1 MQITCRCLLLE
12 HKSKCQW
19 SCTVSFLLE
28 LTEHY
33 TSGDDVVLVGKPLLI
48 WRVRRTSVF
57 VLSEQS
63 NSQCRSSRRFGL
75 FLAAWAP
82 WSASWPG
89 SSPLP
94 RGSTI
99 IANSSRTSAS
109 DGERHVFVCL
119 SAVWMWPFFVFL
131 LRFLLTFDYL
141 LGLVGLFSAAGEEM
155 IL

>member
-1 MQITCRCLLLE
+1 MQITCRCWLLE
-12 HKSKCQW
+12 HNSKCQW
-19 SCTVSFLLE
+19 SRIVSFILE
-28 LTEHY
+28 LTEQY
-33 TSGDDVVLVGKPLLI
+33 TSGDDVVLVGKMFK
-48 WRVRRTSVF
+48 RVWHTSVF

-82 WSASWPG
+82 RSASWPG

-119 SAVWMWPFFVFL
+119 CAVWMWPFFCFPV
-131 LRFLLTFDYL
+131 RFLLTFDYL
-141 LGLVGLFSAAGEEM
+141 LGVGLFSAAGEEM